1 MSRWVRVRID
11 DDNEG
16 AGCAGCLLLAGAV
29 VALLFVASFGSILYR
44 RYSDR
49 QIESRRVPLTTE
61 TLSSYA
67 GQYDY
72 ARYLISVERHGNKLF
87 TKSVEERCELMPIS
101 ESEFLFKNCVNGFG
115 GQAKFSRD
123 GRGQMFMLIVH
134 RDGREVRAPRK

>member
-1 MSRWVRVRID
+1 MRVRID

-16 AGCAGCLLLAGAV
+16 AGCAGCLLLSGGV
-29 VALLFVASFGSILYR
+29 VVLLLLFSFGNVLYR
-44 RYSDR
+44 RYSER
-49 QIESRRVPLTTE
+49 QIESRRVPLPTE

-123 GRGQMFMLIVH
+123 GRGQMTMLLTY
-134 RDGREVRAPRK
+134 RDGRTERVLRRE